1 MSPDE
6 EYDDQV
12 TVLYRRYAG
21 RVQGYLINIGCDRGL
36 AEEITD
42 DAFLAA
48 RRRWARVR
56 ALDEPEGY
64 VFKIARNER
73 SKRQKV
79 HDCRAKDLDPD
90 PRVAVRAAGDD
101 YAQIVADRAAVWQ
114 ALHQLPAGQ
123 LEAVALRDVA
133 GLSEAATARA
143 MGVSTGCVKRH
154 TFEGRRRLR
163 VLLADFRRPG
173 DRPGEPPR
181 ERPGERPGEGNG

>member
-1 MSPDE
+1 
-6 EYDDQV
+6 
-12 TVLYRRYAG
+12 VLYRRYAG
-21 RVQGYLINIGCDRGL
+21 RVQGYLINMGCDRGL

-56 ALDEPEGY
+56 TLDEPEGY

-73 SKRQKV
+73 SKRQKA

-90 PRVAVRAAGDD
+90 PHAAVRAAGDD

-114 ALHQLPAGQ
+114 ALRQLPAGQ
-123 LEAVALRDVA
+123 QEAVVLRDVA

-143 MGVSTGCVKRH
+143 MGVSTGCVKRYS
-154 TFEGRRRLR
+154 FEGRHRLR

-173 DRPGEPPR
+173 
-181 ERPGERPGEGNG
+181 ERPGERPGQRPGERAGEGNG